1 MQRNCKWC
9 GKSYDDSKV
18 SDVYA
23 SYGGYCSRRCRI
35 AAENY
40 DKKKASEAK
49 AYWQAHPKLKL
60 IRNIA
65 ICLLFVYAFFASRQ

>member
-18 SDVYA
+18 FD
-23 SYGGYCSRRCRI
+23 SYYCSRRCRI

-40 DKKKASEAK
+40 DRKKAAEAK

-60 IRNIA
+60 VRNIA